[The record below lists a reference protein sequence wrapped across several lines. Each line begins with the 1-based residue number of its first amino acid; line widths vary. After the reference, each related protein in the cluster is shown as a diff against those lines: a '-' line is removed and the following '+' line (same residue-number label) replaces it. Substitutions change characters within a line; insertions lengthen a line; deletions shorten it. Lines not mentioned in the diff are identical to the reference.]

1 MNKTRMPIR
10 LGSLTSKQA
19 ILTLLLAIL
28 ISAIAG
34 GTELF
39 NHVSSMRQDVAQR
52 VEQQLAII
60 NGAAAEAAFQ
70 LNPDLAHQIA
80 YGLFSDN
87 EIAEVAIRDDF
98 GSTLAEFSPSTPVE
112 SSWLS
117 QRLFGDMLDYRVPL
131 NYFVGAD
138 LPDAVV
144 GEVELRLDEQSLT
157 QQFLERSISVVGS
170 SVMEAFILSLL
181 IIAFFHYFI
190 TRPLLKVHDAITHTD
205 PERPGQWAKPQLPGH
220 RHDELGHLVD
230 SLDDLLQAFQQGLH
244 QRDQLHHLSH
254 IDGLTG
260 VANRR
265 HFDLFYQQQWQHAQ
279 QHAQPLAIIFIDIDN
294 FKEFNDHYGHAMGDD
309 TLRAVAQVLNH
320 CIDPA
325 TDLLARYG
333 GEEFV
338 CVLPNK
344 DEKAA
349 LGVAQ
354 RLRQGVLSLSIPH
367 AYSSTHTHLTA
378 SMGVASTSTHATI
391 SATALLAQAD
401 QHLYHAKHL
410 GRNRIEARPRI
421 A

>member
-1 MNKTRMPIR
+1 MNKTSIPLRS
-10 LGSLTSKQA
+10 GSLTSKQA
-19 ILTLLLAIL
+19 LLTILLAIL
-28 ISAIAG
+28 ISVIAG
-34 GTELF
+34 SVELF
-39 NHVSSMRQDVAQR
+39 NHALSMRQNVAQR
-52 VEQQLAII
+52 VEQQLAIVS
-60 NGAAAEAAFQ
+60 GAAAEAAFQ

-98 GSTLAEFSPSTPVE
+98 GSPLSEFAPTEAVE

-117 QRLFGDMLDYRVPL
+117 QRLFGDMLHYQIPL
-131 NYFVGAD
+131 NYYVAVD
-138 LPDAVV
+138 LPEAVV
-144 GEVELRLDEQSLT
+144 GEVELRLDEQRLT
-157 QQFLERSISVVGS
+157 QQFLDRSISVVGS
-170 SVMEAFILSLL
+170 SVLEAFILSLL

-190 TRPLLKVHDAITHTD
+190 TRPLLKVHDAIAHAD
-205 PERPGQWAKPQLPGH
+205 PERPGEWDKPQLRGH

-230 SLDDLLQAFQQGLH
+230 SLDHLLQAFQQGLD

-265 HFDLFYQQQWQHAQ
+265 HFDLFYQQQWKRAKRG
-279 QHAQPLAIIFIDIDN
+279 AQPFSVIFIDIDN

-309 TLRAVAQVLNH
+309 TLHAVAQVLNN

-325 TDLLARYG
+325 HDLLARYG

-338 CVLPNK
+338 CVLPNQ
-344 DEKAA
+344 DEAAA
-349 LGVAQ
+349 LDVAQ
-354 RLRQGVLSLSIPH
+354 RLRRAVLSLAIPH

-378 SMGVASTSTHATI
+378 SMGVASTSAQTTL
-391 SATALLAQAD
+391 SAAALLAQAD

-410 GRNRIEARPRI
+410 GRNRIETRSRTA
-421 A
+421 